1 MNVVGDMRNPSPADE
16 PPMHPSTQAGFNLL
30 LYGVGSKRALLER
43 FAELLRKEG
52 VVVVVD
58 GLDPRAARAGARLL
72 EIAAEYGHGP
82 AAPSAS
88 GPASGAGGCGFEYGA
103 AGPPGLLS
111 FGALMGMQAAA
122 GMGAGVGGGDRGGG
136 AEEEDEDAEPLPAG
150 KAALGR
156 RTLAARACKA
166 GGAAASASAA
176 SSSSAAATRHANP
189 EIPLF
194 FVIHSLDSRALASG
208 AGGKA
213 MLEALVE
220 LAGRP
225 SVHLVASVDHLN
237 SPLLF
242 SARHLEALSL
252 VWHDVTTLT
261 PYGGAELA
269 GAQGGDALLYGR
281 GGQTLLPA
289 GEGLRYLL
297 QCVTRRHL
305 ELLQFLAARQ
315 LEEEEAREQRRRE
328 EQAAAAAARKRR
340 RGNPG
345 EAAPQPVG
353 GGGKDKDRDKEKE
366 ETGITFEDL
375 ALQCASKLI
384 SRSHGNLRQLF
395 DELLDHRLLKSK
407 GIGTQTRYWIPRS
420 TRELRM
426 IVAYKG

>member
-1 MNVVGDMRNPSPADE
+1 MNKGLARPH
-16 PPMHPSTQAGFNLL
+16 PPFSHHERKNKQTIQAGFNLL

-52 VVVVVD
+52 VVVVLD
-58 GLDPRAARAGARLL
+58 GLDPRATRAGSRLL
-72 EIAAEYGHGP
+72 EIAAEYVHGP
-82 AAPSAS
+82 EPAAGS
-88 GPASGAGGCGFEYGA
+88 GVAAFGYGA
-103 AGPPGLLS
+103 AGAPGLLS
-111 FGALMGMQAAA
+111 FGAMLGLQAGGGGAAAAA
-122 GMGAGVGGGDRGGG
+122 GRGLGTEAEDGMG
-136 AEEEDEDAEPLPAG
+136 EDEEPTGHGARG
-150 KAALGR
+150 VALGR
-156 RTLAARACKA
+156 RTNASRACKT
-166 GGAAASASAA
+166 AAASASQ
-176 SSSSAAATRHANP
+176 HANP

-194 FVIHSLDSRALASG
+194 LVIHSLDSRALASG

-225 SVHLVASVDHLN
+225 GVHIVASTDHLN

-242 SARHLEALSL
+242 SARHQEALSL

-261 PYGGAELA
+261 PYWGAELA

-281 GGQTLLPA
+281 GGQGVLPA
-289 GEGLRYLL
+289 IEGLKYLL

-315 LEEEEAREQRRRE
+315 LEEEEARERRRRE
-328 EQAAAAAARKRR
+328 ELAAARKRR
-340 RGNPG
+340 KANPG
-345 EAAPQPVG
+345 EGAAAPVV
-353 GGGKDKDRDKEKE
+353 KDGQKEKE
-366 ETGITFEDL
+366 EMGITFEAL
-375 ALQCASKLI
+375 AEQCANKLI

-420 TRELRM
+420 TQELRM
-426 IVAYKG
+426 IVAYKGN

>member
-1 MNVVGDMRNPSPADE
+1 MDE
-16 PPMHPSTQAGFNLL
+16 
-30 LYGVGSKRALLER
+30 
-43 FAELLRKEG
+43 
-52 VVVVVD
+52 D
-58 GLDPRAARAGARLL
+58 
-72 EIAAEYGHGP
+72 
-82 AAPSAS
+82 
-88 GPASGAGGCGFEYGA
+88 
-103 AGPPGLLS
+103 
-111 FGALMGMQAAA
+111 
-122 GMGAGVGGGDRGGG
+122 
-136 AEEEDEDAEPLPAG
+136 EEEEPTAGKG

-156 RTLAARACKA
+156 RTLAARRCKS
-166 GGAAASASAA
+166 AAASAS
-176 SSSSAAATRHANP
+176 RHANP

-225 SVHLVASVDHLN
+225 GVHIVASVDHLN

-269 GAQGGDALLYGR
+269 GAQGGDALLFGR
-281 GGQTLLPA
+281 GGQSLLPA
-289 GEGLRYLL
+289 GEGLKYLL

-315 LEEEEAREQRRRE
+315 LEEEEAREKRRRE

-340 RGNPG
+340 KASGG
-345 EAAPQPVG
+345 EAAAGPAGG
-353 GGGKDKDRDKEKE
+353 GGGKEKEKE
-366 ETGITFEDL
+366 KENQEMGITFEDL
-375 ALQCASKLI
+375 AAQCASKLI

-420 TRELRM
+420 TQELRM